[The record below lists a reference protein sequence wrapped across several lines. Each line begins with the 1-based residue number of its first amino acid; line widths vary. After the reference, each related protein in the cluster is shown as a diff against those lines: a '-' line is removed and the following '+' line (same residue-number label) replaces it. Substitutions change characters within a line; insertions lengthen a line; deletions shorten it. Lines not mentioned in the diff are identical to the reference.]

1 MHASCRTLNMHLSNQ
16 VRAPFD
22 MRHDKAQVMGT
33 YWLLIASCIGGIIAA
48 VLRLSAMSCVN
59 IATVLL
65 LGSIARLLFSD
76 YRLNIIITSTGAPA
90 ILLVSFFFSG
100 WALSA
105 IRKTDKND

>member
-1 MHASCRTLNMHLSNQ
+1 MHLSNQ

-48 VLRLSAMSCVN
+48 VLGLSAMSCVN

-65 LGSIARLLFSD
+65 LGNIAHLLFSG
-76 YRLNIIITSTGAPA
+76 YGLNIITSIGAPA